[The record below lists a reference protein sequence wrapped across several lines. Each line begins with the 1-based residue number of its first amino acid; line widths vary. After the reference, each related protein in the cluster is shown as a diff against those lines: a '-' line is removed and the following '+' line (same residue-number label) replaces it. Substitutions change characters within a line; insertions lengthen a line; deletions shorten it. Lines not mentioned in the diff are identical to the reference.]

1 MEFIVS
7 RNSSMAN
14 ELKQMERHWEY
25 VRENTHLLN
34 IAILTDL
41 FEEDGKAI
49 KMMIIGRIGSKL
61 LSDRNGV

>member
-1 MEFIVS
+1 
-7 RNSSMAN
+7 MAN
-14 ELKQMERHWEY
+14 ELKQMARHWVY

-34 IAILTDL
+34 IAVITDL

-49 KMMIIGRIGSKL
+49 KMMIIGRTGSKL